1 MKSLFAVVLALMPAV
16 VCGPVL
22 AKGDDL
28 AATVVVHEDAAGK
41 LDMLGPVAVVMSG
54 NDPFINRIM
63 EDVLAIR
70 LMDRGVRV
78 AYPDETHFARW
89 RKAPS
94 DPMTVV
100 RSSGANAL
108 LTGMLVTDRPGGE
121 GPGIQGDEHCR
132 CRGLSR
138 SMRLSLASLSLIDVP
153 HDKYL
158 VWALYEPETPATVTR
173 VAREFVSTLVEGLD
187 QRE

>member
-1 MKSLFAVVLALMPAV
+1 MKSIHAVILGLVMV
-16 VCGPVL
+16 VACGPVF

-41 LDMLGPVAVVMSG
+41 LDMLGSVAVVMSG

-70 LMDRGVRV
+70 LMDRGIKV

-89 RKAPS
+89 REAVK
-94 DPMTVV
+94 DPMVV
-100 RSSGANAL
+100 ARSSGANVL
-108 LTGMLVTDRPGGE
+108 LTGMLVTEWPGGD
-121 GPGIQGDEHCR
+121 GSRAGGEHCR
-132 CRGLSR
+132 GHGLSR
-138 SMRLSLASLSLIDVP
+138 SMRLSLASLSLIDIP

-158 VWALYEPETPATVTR
+158 VCALYEPESPVTSTR
-173 VAREFVSTLVEGLD
+173 IAREFINTLVKSLD
-187 QRE
+187 